1 MGDSAKRSYVK
12 ARQEGDDD
20 IMSIMMKVIDDLNN
34 DWDKYNA
41 DAFIN
46 AFDIG
51 NYVSDYLIQVSGNES
66 CACNTDV
73 H

>member
-1 MGDSAKRSYVK
+1 
-12 ARQEGDDD
+12 
-20 IMSIMMKVIDDLNN
+20 MSIMMKVIDDLNN